1 MAKRDI
7 VIVLL
12 IIALI
17 GGMWGAVTYLDNTE
31 HEEQTEMVYNA
42 VKKAALTCYAVE
54 GAYPSRVDYLE
65 ENYGLSYDHELY
77 LVSYN
82 AFASNLFPDVR
93 VIEQKA
99 GT

>member
-31 HEEQTEMVYNA
+31 HTEQTEMVYNA

>member
-17 GGMWGAVTYLDNTE
+17 GGMWGTVTYLDNTE
-31 HEEQTEMVYNA
+31 HAEQTEMVYNA

>member
-1 MAKRDI
+1 M
-7 VIVLL
+7 LL

-31 HEEQTEMVYNA
+31 HAEQTEMVYNA

-77 LVSYN
+77 LVSNN

>member
-31 HEEQTEMVYNA
+31 HAEQTEMVYNA

>member
-31 HEEQTEMVYNA
+31 HAEQTEMVYNA
-42 VKKAALTCYAVE
+42 VNPV
-54 GAYPSRVDYLE
+54 
-65 ENYGLSYDHELY
+65 
-77 LVSYN
+77 
-82 AFASNLFPDVR
+82 PD
-93 VIEQKA
+93 EA
-99 GT
+99 GNNDVLN

>member
-7 VIVLL
+7 LIVLL

-17 GGMWGAVTYLDNTE
+17 GGMWGAVTYLDKTE
-31 HEEQTEMVYNA
+31 HTEQTEMVYNA

-77 LVSYN
+77 LVSYS

>member
-1 MAKRDI
+1 MAKRGI

-42 VKKAALTCYAVE
+42 VKKL
-54 GAYPSRVDYLE
+54 PSHAMR
-65 ENYGLSYDHELY
+65 
-77 LVSYN
+77 
-82 AFASNLFPDVR
+82 
-93 VIEQKA
+93 
-99 GT
+99 